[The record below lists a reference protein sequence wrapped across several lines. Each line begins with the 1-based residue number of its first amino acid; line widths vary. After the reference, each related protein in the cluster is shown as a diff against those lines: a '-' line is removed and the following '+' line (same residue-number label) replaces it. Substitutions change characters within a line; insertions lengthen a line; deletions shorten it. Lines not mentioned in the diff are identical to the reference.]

1 MYRLL
6 LPAMTAISRQVRLRC
21 SSDRGASMVEYG
33 LLVGL
38 IAIALISAL
47 EVLGGGI
54 FDLFTDAGD
63 QVGADPNYGSDT

>member
-38 IAIALISAL
+38 IAIVAIVAIETLS
-47 EVLGGGI
+47 GGVTDI
-54 FDLFTDAGD
+54 FTAAGD
-63 QVGADPNYGSDT
+63 EMSCAADDTDC